1 MICVHVKYSLPTK
14 ATGHMQ
20 TMWMLL
26 LKDTLSRPQKVS
38 ISSNFIETEKVK
50 ENEKTDEFVSIERA
64 RKNHGGEI

>member
-20 TMWMLL
+20 TMWMLV

-38 ISSNFIETEKVK
+38 ISSNFMETEKVK
-50 ENEKTDEFVSIERA
+50 ENEKQMNLSQLKEQEKTM
-64 RKNHGGEI
+64 GGKI